1 MCLYSSWKQKDALV
15 KQKAVMFD
23 AFVQSKKKPGGGS
36 HFVKRPHQIISPT
49 APPNNTSF
57 NFTAKRHL
65 A

>member
-1 MCLYSSWKQKDALV
+1 
-15 KQKAVMFD
+15 MFD